1 MTENSNNHENTG
13 LRPLLWVVLILS
25 AAANAV
31 TSGLGAPLFISVT
44 LGVIA
49 LAAAATLVV
58 RHRRRAR

>member
-1 MTENSNNHENTG
+1 MTENSNHENTA

-31 TSGLGAPLFISVT
+31 TSSLGAPLPISVT

-49 LAAAATLVV
+49 LAAAAALVV
-58 RHRRRAR
+58 QHRRRAR